1 MVEKENTFEPGTLI
15 PRGIYIRE
23 FEYGSVTRSTEWF
36 AEQADKERD
45 LRLQMME
52 PTNWLSGFFA
62 KEPDKEELQKFA
74 GSLVAHLDKAGYDTA
89 ELDDW
94 FMQHLM

>member
-1 MVEKENTFEPGTLI
+1 MAEKEDTFEPGTLI
-15 PRGIYIRE
+15 PRGMYIRKCNT
-23 FEYGSVTRSTEWF
+23 GMLNKQHF
-36 AEQADKERD
+36 ANCADKERD

-52 PTNWLSGFFA
+52 PTNWLSQFFA
-62 KEPDKEELQKFA
+62 KEPDKEELQKLA
-74 GSLVAHLDKAGYDTA
+74 GSLVAHLSRAGYDTA

>member
-1 MVEKENTFEPGTLI
+1 MTDSTFEPGTLI
-15 PRGIYIRE
+15 PRGMYIRKCNT
-23 FEYGSVTRSTEWF
+23 GMLNKQHF
-36 AEQADKERD
+36 AKCADKERD

-52 PTNWLSGFFA
+52 PTNWLSQFFA

-74 GSLVAHLDKAGYDTA
+74 GSLVTHLTKAGYDTS

>member
-1 MVEKENTFEPGTLI
+1 MVEKEDTFEPGTLI
-15 PRGIYIRE
+15 PRGMYIRKCNT
-23 FEYGSVTRSTEWF
+23 GMLNKQHF
-36 AEQADKERD
+36 ANCADKERD